1 MCLTLHLDNKR
12 FLCLFVKFVLYRGP
26 VLCEK
31 HRISFFNFPLP
42 SIRLSI
48 CLPCVPCALK
58 RFPRTSATNLQRP
71 HLRQARSSDS
81 RLNRTR
87 PRPVKIVPDYQS
99 VTKSTVAASRRST
112 LARPGRGETSG
123 GSLRS
128 SRQAVA

>member
-12 FLCLFVKFVLYRGP
+12 FLCLFVKFVLYRDP

-31 HRISFFNFPLP
+31 HRISFFFNFPLP

-48 CLPCVPCALK
+48 SFSCVPCALK
-58 RFPRTSATNLQRP
+58 RFPRTPATNLQRP

-87 PRPVKIVPDYQS
+87 PRPVFENVDFQ
-99 VTKSTVAASRRST
+99 
-112 LARPGRGETSG
+112 
-123 GSLRS
+123 
-128 SRQAVA
+128 